1 MFSMSWCSLTVISTG
16 SPAYPRHEFG
26 QLISVLPHC
35 LGPAPVRKC
44 KAEQRIP
51 ICSTQRNTDSVNKI
65 VTAGSAPW
73 DLFYLPSLKAW
84 IRCLNSAHYLLYRTG
99 RCTQLLVCHCSSGRN
114 FTRVLTISLFQ
125 NSPFAHRSPF
135 PHGNCLSPGDRPQGK
150 RMHEW
155 NPVVAGEGCALM
167 AGLRKCSPD
176 RRPNNALATT
186 ELLPKAEEWGAE
198 VWGKGITLN
207 PLQAFHCWELWRLN
221 DECCMHSRSQA
232 LPITN
237 SKRSQKSASNRI
249 CPEA

>member
-65 VTAGSAPW
+65 VTAWA
-73 DLFYLPSLKAW
+73 LPLGIYFIFLHLRYEYDVLIQPITSCTGLED
-84 IRCLNSAHYLLYRTG
+84 AH
-99 RCTQLLVCHCSSGRN
+99 SSWYAIVHPGRN

-198 VWGKGITLN
+198 VWQQGDYTKSTAGFPLLGTLT
-207 PLQAFHCWELWRLN
+207 
-221 DECCMHSRSQA
+221 S
-232 LPITN
+232 
-237 SKRSQKSASNRI
+237 
-249 CPEA
+249 